1 MAETGTK
8 VIRVFLS
15 STFVDFQEERSL
27 LVKQVFPSLRRR
39 AKSRGVDIVDV
50 DLRWG
55 VTAEQTERGETL
67 PLCLAEIDN
76 CRPYFISL
84 LGERYG

>member
-1 MAETGTK
+1 
-8 VIRVFLS
+8 
-15 STFVDFQEERSL
+15 
-27 LVKQVFPSLRRR
+27 
-39 AKSRGVDIVDV
+39 VDIVDV

-76 CRPYFISL
+76 CRPYIISL
-84 LGERYG
+84 LGERYGWVPPR